1 MQLNNQK
8 EKLIEFANY
17 KMPFGKFKNYYL
29 VKLPEEYLIWFSRKG
44 FPKGKLGELLQLALE
59 IRQNGLE
66 HLILPLIKKK

>member
-17 KMPFGKFKNYYL
+17 KMPFGKFKNYHL

-44 FPKGKLGELLQLALE
+44 ETVS
-59 IRQNGLE
+59 
-66 HLILPLIKKK
+66 